1 MFSSRYFDLFNKY
14 GNVPALASV
23 DLRPPVKVAQV
34 TIVFRKGDSDKE
46 NEHLQGESKK
56 ITVDLK
62 QTVKDLKAQ
71 IRQVLWCL
79 C

>member
-1 MFSSRYFDLFNKY
+1 M
-14 GNVPALASV
+14 PALALV
-23 DLRPPVKVAQV
+23 DLRPPVKCAEV
-34 TIVFRKGDSDKE
+34 TIVFRKGDGDKE

-62 QTVKDLKAQ
+62 QTVKDLKGQ
-71 IRQVLWCL
+71 IRRVPLDL

>member
-1 MFSSRYFDLFNKY
+1 M
-14 GNVPALASV
+14 PALASV
-23 DLRPPVKVAQV
+23 DLRPPVKCAEV
-34 TIVFRKGDSDKE
+34 TIIFRKGDGDKE

-71 IRQVLWCL
+71 IRQVLCISVGL
-79 C
+79 KKTLKTDLRLV